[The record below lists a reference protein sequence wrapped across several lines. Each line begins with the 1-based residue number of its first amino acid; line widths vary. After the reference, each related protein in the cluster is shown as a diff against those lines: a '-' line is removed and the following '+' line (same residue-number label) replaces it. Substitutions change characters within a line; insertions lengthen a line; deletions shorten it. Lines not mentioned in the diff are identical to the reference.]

1 MRTIILDYP
10 HGDNVAGKGSPDGKH
25 KEYIWGREILP
36 QVYKN
41 LKDLYVPT
49 VLSNPGMSEIGLLKR
64 KAFMNTINA
73 PAFVFS
79 LHNNAAGMGDKWMNA
94 RGASIWTTKG
104 LTKSDSFATYI
115 YQELV
120 KDIPEMSWRM
130 DYTDKDVDYEENFTV
145 LTSKHPSVLLEWG
158 FQDNKEDLAIIED
171 PIIKDK
177 LIHSLTSILL
187 NISKWQ

>member
-1 MRTIILDYP
+1 
-10 HGDNVAGKGSPDGKH
+10 
-25 KEYIWGREILP
+25 
-36 QVYKN
+36 
-41 LKDLYVPT
+41 
-49 VLSNPGMSEIGLLKR
+49 
-64 KAFMNTINA
+64 
-73 PAFVFS
+73 
-79 LHNNAAGMGDKWMNA
+79 
-94 RGASIWTTKG
+94 
-104 LTKSDSFATYI
+104 
-115 YQELV
+115 
-120 KDIPEMSWRM
+120 MSWRM